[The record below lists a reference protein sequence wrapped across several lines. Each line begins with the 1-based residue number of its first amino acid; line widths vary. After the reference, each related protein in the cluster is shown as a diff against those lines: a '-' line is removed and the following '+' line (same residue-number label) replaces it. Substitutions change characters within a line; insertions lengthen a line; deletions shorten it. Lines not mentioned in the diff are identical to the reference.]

1 MISEQDILK
10 ESELRGHIPVL
21 AQPILENLP
30 RHRPLK
36 VLDGTFGRG
45 GHARLIALHHEIEL
59 YAAIDRDADALASAK
74 AWNPPFKLVL
84 HDGLFSEMESFAKQ
98 QKLGCFDLII
108 LDIGVSS
115 PQIDESQRGFSFQN
129 VGPLDM
135 RMDTR
140 KGPSAADLL
149 QKMSEKDLADMIFNY
164 GEERA
169 SRKIAKAIVTQR
181 QIAPIKDTYSL
192 SRLIESILPRTG
204 KIHPATRTFQALRI
218 AVNRELEE
226 LETALQQVPQLLRP
240 EGRVMVIS
248 FHSLEDRIAKQA
260 FADWKSRG
268 LGESVHKK
276 IITASDDEIR
286 RNSRS
291 RSAKLRVFEKGAS

>member
-10 ESELRGHIPVL
+10 EAEGRGHIPVL

-30 RHRPLK
+30 CRRPLRI
-36 VLDGTFGRG
+36 LDGTFGRG
-45 GHARLIALHHEIEL
+45 GHARLMALNADIEV
-59 YAAIDRDADALASAK
+59 YVAIDRDPEALASAK

-84 HDGLFSEMESFAKQ
+84 HDGCFSEMESFVTQ
-98 QKLGCFDLII
+98 QKLGQFDLIL

-115 PQIDESQRGFSFQN
+115 PQIDASQRGFSFQQ

-149 QKMSEKDLADMIFNY
+149 LKLSEKDLADIIFKY

-169 SRKIAKAIVTQR
+169 SRKIAKAIVVQR
-181 QIAPIKDTYSL
+181 QIAPIKDTYGL
-192 SRLIESILPRTG
+192 SHLIESILPRSG

-226 LETALQQVPQLLRP
+226 LETALQQVPSLLRA
-240 EGRVMVIS
+240 EGRAMVIS

-260 FADWKSRG
+260 FADWRSRG

-276 IITASDDEIR
+276 IITASEDEIR